1 MWCKSVKSIEGCF
14 YEEKKRFDLNGLY
27 YLCRFVVVIFVS
39 IAQRQTTCHIEYKA
53 RQPSRLSKCHS
64 VTIHIAK
71 TEKNAADFKFPTFF
85 IHFHIFT
92 TSFHS
97 WMRSGRAMRWLI
109 CQLMQLL
116 YWNMHLYSCICEVF
130 NKWLLASCTVT
141 EAFSKPLEILYLTPF
156 LNHMTQ

>member
-1 MWCKSVKSIEGCF
+1 MTLVLSECDANQLNLLKAVSMKK
-14 YEEKKRFDLNGLY
+14 KKRFDLNGLY

-97 WMRSGRAMRWLI
+97 
-109 CQLMQLL
+109 
-116 YWNMHLYSCICEVF
+116 
-130 NKWLLASCTVT
+130 
-141 EAFSKPLEILYLTPF
+141 
-156 LNHMTQ
+156 